1 MEISL
6 HLTCPCRQGF
16 SYSNKQTFTSHR
28 KSARHINWENGQ
40 DKREVM
46 SRSKEFENENSRLKM
61 KVLELERDNMA
72 LRENISQLKQTEI
85 DRLNKKKRGFF
96 SRS

>member
-1 MEISL
+1 MEIYL
-6 HLTCPCRQGF
+6 QLACPCRQGF

-61 KVLELERDNMA
+61 KVIELERDNLT
-72 LRENISQLKQTEI
+72 LRETVSQLKQAEI
-85 DRLNKKKRGFF
+85 ARQEKKKRGFF
-96 SRS
+96 GR